1 MKKWLVSILLIVT
14 CLFAKVANGQ
24 VYTQTFIDKCTGQ
37 TKVATT
43 TMVNGNAIVSFY
55 GQIKTFTP
63 AQVTNGELQ
72 AWLQATYV
80 SYNSLACPV
89 STPVIS

>member
-1 MKKWLVSILLIVT
+1 MKKWLISLLLIIL
-14 CLFAKVANGQ
+14 CSFAKVANGQ

-63 AQVTNGELQ
+63 AQVIVLTKPIIIFLIEL
-72 AWLQATYV
+72 
-80 SYNSLACPV
+80 PV
-89 STPVIS
+89 LSDFSSSAILF